1 MRFVHSTLLNLQKN
15 IAFSLFIRRILWYTT
30 HDYTNYEEVCPL
42 SITVFEPVKAV
53 RVVAIPDTAERFKTA
68 QLTVQLLVP
77 LAEETAA
84 ANALVPFLLRRAC
97 RAFPDFPALKREL
110 DRLYGARLTAAV
122 RRVGEAQALYLQM
135 SCLDDRFALN
145 GEAVAAQC
153 AALLCEMLF
162 QPVLQDGVFR
172 RDDMEEER
180 RCLLETIRAE
190 INNKR
195 GYARTRCTE
204 LLCEGEA
211 YAVRASGTE
220 EAVAA
225 LTAADVTAA
234 WKRVLR
240 TARVQIL
247 YHGNGDG
254 RAVAAPFVDGFC
266 AIERTP
272 CDLTVSRRTTV
283 GARRD
288 SEETM
293 AVAQG
298 KMVLGF
304 VSTADVIDVS
314 ANRIAGALFGG
325 TAFSMLFRTVREQ
338 LSLCYYCTSSFDRL
352 KGVGMI
358 DSGVEAEKIPVARAE
373 IEHQLALL
381 KAGAFSEED
390 LENTRR
396 YLVSQYRTV
405 GDLQSSLVGWYDG
418 QALEDTLQTP
428 EEAADALLAV
438 TREQVT
444 AAAATWE
451 IACEFRLLPN
461 GEAEEGGDDG
471 E

>member
-1 MRFVHSTLLNLQKN
+1 M
-15 IAFSLFIRRILWYTT
+15 
-30 HDYTNYEEVCPL
+30 
-42 SITVFEPVKAV
+42 SITVFEPADAV
-53 RVVAIPDTAERFKTA
+53 RVIAIPDTAERFKTA

-84 ANALVPFLLRRAC
+84 ENALVPFLLRRAC
-97 RAFPDFPALKREL
+97 RTFPDFPALKREL

-122 RRVGEAQALYLQM
+122 RRVGEAQALYVQM
-135 SCLDDRFALN
+135 TCLDDRFALN
-145 GEAVAAQC
+145 GEAVSAQC

-162 QPVLQDGVFR
+162 RPVLEDGVFR
-172 RDDMEEER
+172 HDDMEEER

-240 TARVQIL
+240 TARVQII

-266 AIERTP
+266 AIDRTP
-272 CDLTVSRRTTV
+272 CELTVTRRTAVET
-283 GARRD
+283 RRD
-288 SEETM
+288 GEELM

-304 VSTADVIDVS
+304 VSTAETLDVP
-314 ANRIAGALFGG
+314 ANRMANALFGG
-325 TAFSMLFRTVREQ
+325 TAFAMLFRTVREK
-338 LSLCYYCTSSFDRL
+338 LSLCYYCMSSFDRL

-358 DSGVEAEKIPVARAE
+358 DSGVEADKLPVARTE
-373 IEHQLALL
+373 IERQLALL
-381 KAGAFSEED
+381 KAGEFSDED

-396 YLVSQYRTV
+396 YLISQYRTV
-405 GDLQSSLVGWYDG
+405 GDLQSTLVAWYDG
-418 QALEDTLQTP
+418 QALEEVLQTP
-428 EEAADALLAV
+428 EDAADALAAV
-438 TREQVT
+438 TRERVIAT
-444 AAAATWE
+444 ANTWE

-461 GEAEEGGDDG
+461 GEAEEGGGDG

>member
-1 MRFVHSTLLNLQKN
+1 M
-15 IAFSLFIRRILWYTT
+15 
-30 HDYTNYEEVCPL
+30 
-42 SITVFEPVKAV
+42 SITVFEPAEAV
-53 RVVAIPDTAERFKTA
+53 RVIAIPDTAERFKTA

-77 LAEETAA
+77 LSEESAA

-97 RAFPDFPALKREL
+97 RTFPDFPALKREL

-135 SCLDDRFALN
+135 TCLDDRFALN
-145 GEAVAAQC
+145 GEAVATQC

-162 QPVLQDGVFR
+162 RPVLENGTFR
-172 RDDMEEER
+172 HDDMEEER

-204 LLCEGEA
+204 LLCEGEP

-220 EAVAA
+220 AAVAA

-234 WKRVLR
+234 WERVLR

-254 RAVAAPFVDGFC
+254 HAVAAPFVDGFR
-266 AIERTP
+266 AIDRTP
-272 CDLTVSRRTTV
+272 CDLTVTRRTTV
-283 GARRD
+283 DTRRD
-288 SEETM
+288 GEELM

-304 VSTADVIDVS
+304 VNTADTVDVP
-314 ANRIAGALFGG
+314 ANRMANALFGG
-325 TAFSMLFRTVREQ
+325 TAFAMLFRTVREK
-338 LSLCYYCTSSFDRL
+338 LSLCYYCMSSFDRL

-358 DSGVEAEKIPVARAE
+358 DSGVEADKLPVARAE
-373 IEHQLALL
+373 IERQLALL
-381 KAGAFSEED
+381 KAGEFTDED

-405 GDLQSSLVGWYDG
+405 GDLQSTLIGWYDG
-418 QALEDTLQTP
+418 QALEDVLQTP
-428 EEAADALLAV
+428 EEAADALLTV

-444 AAAATWE
+444 AAAKAWE

-461 GEAEEGGDDG
+461 GEAEEGGEGG

>member
-1 MRFVHSTLLNLQKN
+1 M
-15 IAFSLFIRRILWYTT
+15 
-30 HDYTNYEEVCPL
+30 
-42 SITVFEPVKAV
+42 SISVFEPANAV

-77 LAEETAA
+77 LAKESAA

-122 RRVGEAQALYLQM
+122 RRIGEAQALYLQM
-135 SCLDDRFALN
+135 TCLDDRFALQ

-162 QPVLQDGVFR
+162 QPVLEDGVFR

-180 RCLLETIRAE
+180 RCLLETIRSE

-204 LLCEGEA
+204 LLCEGDA

-234 WKRVLR
+234 WRQVLR

-254 RAVAAPFVDGFC
+254 HAVAAPFVDGFC
-266 AIERTP
+266 AIDRTP
-272 CDLTVSRRTTV
+272 CALSVTRRTVVDT
-283 GARRD
+283 RRD
-288 SEETM
+288 GEERM

-304 VSTADVIDVS
+304 LSTAPAIDVPAHRM
-314 ANRIAGALFGG
+314 ANALFGG
-325 TAFSMLFRTVREQ
+325 TAFAMLFRTVREK
-338 LSLCYYCTSSFDRL
+338 LSLCYYCMSSFDRL

-358 DSGVEAEKIPVARAE
+358 DSGVEADKLPVARAE
-373 IEHQLALL
+373 IERQLALL
-381 KAGAFSEED
+381 KAGEFSDED

-396 YLVSQYRTV
+396 YLISQYRTV
-405 GDLQSSLVGWYDG
+405 GDLQSTLVAWYDG
-418 QALEDTLQTP
+418 QALEDVLQSP
-428 EEAADALLAV
+428 EDAADALRTV
-438 TREQVT
+438 TRERVI
-444 AAAATWE
+444 AAANSWE
-451 IACEFRLLPN
+451 IACEFRLMPN
-461 GEAEEGGDDG
+461 GEAEEGGESG